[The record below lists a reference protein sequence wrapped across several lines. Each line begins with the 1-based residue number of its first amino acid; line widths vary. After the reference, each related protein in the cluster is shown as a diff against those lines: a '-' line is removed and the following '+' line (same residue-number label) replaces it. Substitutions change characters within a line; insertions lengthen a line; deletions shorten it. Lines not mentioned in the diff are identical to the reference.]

1 MSNLKRD
8 LNNFISHLQ
17 KINIKEDENLE
28 NFIKDKLNEFV
39 IINNIKKNTEIQTKC
54 QFCKECFTCITYGF
68 PCINCANICY
78 KMKLGEGYPLHIN

>member
-28 NFIKDKLNEFV
+28 NFIKDKLKEFLM
-39 IINNIKKNTEIQTKC
+39 KKTNPILKSC
-54 QFCKECFTCITYGF
+54 QHCLNCQHCETFGF

-78 KMKLGEGYPLHIN
+78 KTSLGEGYPLHIN

>member
-8 LNNFISHLQ
+8 LNNFISYLQ
-17 KINIKEDENLE
+17 KINLKEEENLE
-28 NFIKDKLNEFV
+28 NFIKDKLNEFL
-39 IINNIKKNTEIQTKC
+39 IIKKENLEIQSKC
-54 QFCKECFTCITYGF
+54 QFCKECFTCKIYGF